1 MSTKKMN
8 GLSFQIY
15 VKKVVNEYKERNP
28 NGKFRTKYIFD
39 NGFLSIQN
47 STRNLA
53 EVMKI
58 VDKVL
63 APYIGKD
70 EVIGRKKLSF
80 KIQVFQIL
88 KKFKGNKKM
97 GKASHYKKVSKFRS
111 IYNVNLSQQQLL
123 DSIKLALETSK

>member
-1 MSTKKMN
+1 MK

-15 VKKVVNEYKERNP
+15 VKKVVNEYKEKIAST
-28 NGKFRTKYIFD
+28 GKFRTKYEFD
-39 NGFLSIQN
+39 NGCLSIQN
-47 STRNLA
+47 SKRSLS
-53 EVMKI
+53 EVMKVI
-58 VDKVL
+58 DKIL
-63 APYIGKD
+63 KPYIGQE

-88 KKFKGNKKM
+88 KQFKGDKKM

-123 DSIKLALETSK
+123 DAIKLALEISKSYGG